1 MTYLLFIYNAHAMCM
16 ISSLGW
22 SVWYAQRSSEEWR
35 HQSKSKGCTGAQSEY
50 KKKKCTLNFC
60 FVFLT
65 LSYCSSGDLKTNLI
79 DIVNN

>member
-35 HQSKSKGCTGAQSEY
+35 HQSESKGCTGAQSEY
-50 KKKKCTLNFC
+50 KKKNVLWI
-60 FVFLT
+60 FVLYFLT
-65 LSYCSSGDLKTNLI
+65 LSYWSSGDLKTNLI
-79 DIVNN
+79 DVNN

>member
-35 HQSKSKGCTGAQSEY
+35 HQSESKGCTGAQSEY
-50 KKKKCTLNFC
+50 KKKNVLWI
-60 FVFLT
+60 FVLYFLEQWR
-65 LSYCSSGDLKTNLI
+65 SQNEFNRYSK
-79 DIVNN
+79 

>member
-35 HQSKSKGCTGAQSEY
+35 HQSESKGCTGAQSEY
-50 KKKKCTLNFC
+50 KKKKCTLNFG
-60 FVFLT
+60 FVFFDT
-65 LSYCSSGDLKTNLI
+65 TFGAVEISKRI
-79 DIVNN
+79 